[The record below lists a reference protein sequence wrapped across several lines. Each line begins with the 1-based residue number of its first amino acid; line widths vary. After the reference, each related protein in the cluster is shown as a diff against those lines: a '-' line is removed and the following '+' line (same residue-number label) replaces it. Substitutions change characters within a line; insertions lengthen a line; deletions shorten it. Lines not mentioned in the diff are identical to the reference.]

1 MTNKF
6 SSTFITNFT
15 VDTYMILVGR
25 FNIGS
30 SPSNIA
36 DTNPKILSFTIKI
49 AIQIT
54 KIYNYCL
61 SKYNEIN
68 SDLTYFTFWQNLL
81 FQINLF
87 GDHSY
92 NSDDFF
98 RYFWGFLLVF
108 FLHICNIAFLPQ
120 TVKDI
125 VATFKL
131 CLALNYHGNHVFP
144 ANSVFHIKLRIFEPS
159 WEYSCGVAQ

>member
-15 VDTYMILVGR
+15 VDTYMILLGR

-36 DTNPKILSFTIKI
+36 DTNPKILPFTIKI

-81 FQINLF
+81 FKINLHKNF
-87 GDHSY
+87 VTK
-92 NSDDFF
+92 N
-98 RYFWGFLLVF
+98 L
-108 FLHICNIAFLPQ
+108 
-120 TVKDI
+120 K
-125 VATFKL
+125 
-131 CLALNYHGNHVFP
+131 
-144 ANSVFHIKLRIFEPS
+144 
-159 WEYSCGVAQ
+159 